1 MSDVWC
7 QTFYLT
13 HLVSDVWCLMSD
25 VSCQMSDLRRLKSH
39 VWYQT
44 SDVTCLMS
52 DVWCMMSDIRCLRAD
67 VWFQISD
74 VGRLQSDV
82 WYQTSDVTCLMSDV
96 WCVICLMSN
105 LRCLTSYVRLLMSN
119 VWCQT
124 YDYRRL
130 TYHLPTFNT
139 QTLHRNPLYLYS
151 MAMTMFGDPRA
162 VNQVGKNCSESFQE
176 RARETLSLR
185 GWAVT
190 GTDIKKGFFSSWK
203 PGILFKVL

>member
-1 MSDVWC
+1 
-7 QTFYLT
+7 
-13 HLVSDVWCLMSD
+13 
-25 VSCQMSDLRRLKSH
+25 
-39 VWYQT
+39 
-44 SDVTCLMS
+44 
-52 DVWCMMSDIRCLRAD
+52 MSDIRCLRAD

-74 VGRLQSDV
+74 VRRLQSDV
-82 WYQTSDVTCLMSDV
+82 WYQTSDVTCLTSDV

-105 LRCLTSYVRLLMSN
+105 LRCLTSYVRRLMSN

-124 YDYRRL
+124 CDYRRL

-162 VNQVGKNCSESFQE
+162 VNQVGKNCSESFPE
-176 RARETLSLR
+176 RARETLSLQ

-190 GTDIKKGFFSSWK
+190 GTDIKKRVFLELETGD
-203 PGILFKVL
+203 PV

>member
-1 MSDVWC
+1 MSDVSVWYVLCLISDVWRLMSDVLSQTSGVRRLMSNVRRLMSDVRSQTSEVTCLISDVWC
-7 QTFYLT
+7 
-13 HLVSDVWCLMSD
+13 HMSD
-25 VSCQMSDLRRLKSH
+25 VRRLM
-39 VWYQT
+39 Y
-44 SDVTCLMS
+44 
-52 DVWCMMSDIRCLRAD
+52 
-67 VWFQISD
+67 
-74 VGRLQSDV
+74 DV

-105 LRCLTSYVRLLMSN
+105 LGCLTSYVRRLMSN

-124 YDYRRL
+124 CDYRRL

-139 QTLHRNPLYLYS
+139 QMLHRNPLYLYS

-190 GTDIKKGFFSSWK
+190 GTDIKKKGFSRAGNRGSCLRCFSLMVFV
-203 PGILFKVL
+203 P

>member
-1 MSDVWC
+1 MSDIRRLMSHVWCQTSDVWCLISDVWEQTFDFRYLMSDVCSQMSDIRRLMSHAWRQTSDVWYVWCLISDAWRLMSDVWC
-7 QTFYLT
+7 QT
-13 HLVSDVWCLMSD
+13 C
-25 VSCQMSDLRRLKSH
+25 
-39 VWYQT
+39 
-44 SDVTCLMS
+44 
-52 DVWCMMSDIRCLRAD
+52 
-67 VWFQISD
+67 
-74 VGRLQSDV
+74 
-82 WYQTSDVTCLMSDV
+82 
-96 WCVICLMSN
+96 
-105 LRCLTSYVRLLMSN
+105 
-119 VWCQT
+119 
-124 YDYRRL
+124 DYRRL

-162 VNQVGKNCSESFQE
+162 VNQVGKNCSESFPE

>member
-7 QTFYLT
+7 T
-13 HLVSDVWCLMSD
+13 
-25 VSCQMSDLRRLKSH
+25 
-39 VWYQT
+39 
-44 SDVTCLMS
+44 
-52 DVWCMMSDIRCLRAD
+52 MSDIRCLRAD

-74 VGRLQSDV
+74 VRRLQSDV
-82 WYQTSDVTCLMSDV
+82 WYQTSDVTCLTSDV

-105 LRCLTSYVRLLMSN
+105 LRCLTSYVRRLMSN

-124 YDYRRL
+124 CDYRRL

-162 VNQVGKNCSESFQE
+162 VNQVGKNCSESFPE

>member
-1 MSDVWC
+1 MSDVLSQTSGVRRLMSNVRRLMSDVRSQTSEVTCLISDVWC
-7 QTFYLT
+7 
-13 HLVSDVWCLMSD
+13 HMSD
-25 VSCQMSDLRRLKSH
+25 VRRLM
-39 VWYQT
+39 Y
-44 SDVTCLMS
+44 
-52 DVWCMMSDIRCLRAD
+52 
-67 VWFQISD
+67 
-74 VGRLQSDV
+74 DV

-105 LRCLTSYVRLLMSN
+105 LGCLTSYVGRLMSN

-124 YDYRRL
+124 CDYRRL

-203 PGILFKVL
+203 PGILFKML

>member
-1 MSDVWC
+1 MSNVRRLMSDVRSQTSEVTCLISDVWC
-7 QTFYLT
+7 
-13 HLVSDVWCLMSD
+13 HMSD
-25 VSCQMSDLRRLKSH
+25 VRRLM
-39 VWYQT
+39 Y
-44 SDVTCLMS
+44 
-52 DVWCMMSDIRCLRAD
+52 
-67 VWFQISD
+67 
-74 VGRLQSDV
+74 DV

-105 LRCLTSYVRLLMSN
+105 LGCLTSCVGRLMSN

-124 YDYRRL
+124 CDYRRL

-190 GTDIKKGFFSSWK
+190 GTDIKKRVFLELETGD
-203 PGILFKVL
+203 PV

>member
-1 MSDVWC
+1 
-7 QTFYLT
+7 
-13 HLVSDVWCLMSD
+13 
-25 VSCQMSDLRRLKSH
+25 
-39 VWYQT
+39 
-44 SDVTCLMS
+44 MS

-74 VGRLQSDV
+74 VRRLKSDV

-105 LRCLTSYVRLLMSN
+105 LRCLTSYVRRLMSN

-124 YDYRRL
+124 CDYRRL

-162 VNQVGKNCSESFQE
+162 VNQVGKNCSESFSE

-203 PGILFKVL
+203 PGILFKCFSLMVFVP